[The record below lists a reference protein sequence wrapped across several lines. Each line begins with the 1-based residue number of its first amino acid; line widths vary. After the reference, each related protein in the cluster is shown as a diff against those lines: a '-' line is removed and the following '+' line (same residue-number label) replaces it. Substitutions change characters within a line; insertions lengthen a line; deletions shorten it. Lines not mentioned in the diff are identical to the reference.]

1 MLLYMSKFWGFVN
14 RLQIS
19 HEYKIIKN
27 SIKKNRT
34 IARIF
39 KKTFKT
45 ITKYWFVFNKKLT

>member
-1 MLLYMSKFWGFVN
+1 MSKFWGFVN

-34 IARIF
+34 IARVF